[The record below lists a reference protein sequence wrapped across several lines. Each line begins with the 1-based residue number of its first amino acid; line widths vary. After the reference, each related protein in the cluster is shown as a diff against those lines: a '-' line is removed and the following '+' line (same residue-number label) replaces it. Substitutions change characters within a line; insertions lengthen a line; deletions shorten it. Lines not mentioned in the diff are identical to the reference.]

1 DIDMTWP
8 RFMGVDYASTRD
20 KLREGA
26 DRDFFAVFWGALH
39 PMGYLIIEDGYVAK
53 ISQAEA
59 EKKIIALCTN
69 SPYLKQVGVES
80 IGKGEEFAT
89 LLMRAPVFMP
99 IFPIPSHTGEARSKG
114 GRFEKVLAKMFE
126 FHRIRLSTRKSEAL
140 KTFEDQWVSWD
151 GTDTYHDDALDAVY
165 MLAKSAEGHVA
176 IPQEQASGGGS
187 GPFSPYYRKRKKK
200 VDWSGMKD
208 G

>member
-1 DIDMTWP
+1 
-8 RFMGVDYASTRD
+8 
-20 KLREGA
+20 
-26 DRDFFAVFWGALH
+26 
-39 PMGYLIIEDGYVAK
+39 
-53 ISQAEA
+53 
-59 EKKIIALCTN
+59 
-69 SPYLKQVGVES
+69 
-80 IGKGEEFAT
+80 
-89 LLMRAPVFMP
+89 MRAPVFMP

-126 FHRIRLSTRKSEAL
+126 FHRIRLSTRKTEAL

-176 IPQEQASGGGS
+176 IPQEQAPPSG
-187 GPFSPYYRKRKKK
+187 SPYSPHGKKKKK
-200 VDWSGMKD
+200 VDWSGMKY